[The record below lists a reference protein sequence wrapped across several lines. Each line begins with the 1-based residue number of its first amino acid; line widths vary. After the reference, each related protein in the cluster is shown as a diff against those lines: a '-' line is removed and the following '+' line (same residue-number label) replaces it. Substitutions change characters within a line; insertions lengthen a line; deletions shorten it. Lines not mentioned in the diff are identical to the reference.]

1 MQKKADEQKFQAVKI
16 ISSNDINLDLHNFAC
31 YGLTVRIQ
39 YYLKEFGQMKKKVA
53 LLSVLALAAVLVS
66 ATLYAQPADPSGT
79 WVNINDKTGK
89 PEAELLVFKGSD
101 GKIYG
106 KILTVYGQDPAT
118 KCTACKG
125 ADYNQ
130 TVNGLVIVRGL
141 VPDGDKWGG
150 GYILTC

>member
-1 MQKKADEQKFQAVKI
+1 
-16 ISSNDINLDLHNFAC
+16 
-31 YGLTVRIQ
+31 
-39 YYLKEFGQMKKKVA
+39 MKKKVA

-150 GYILTC
+150 GYILDPADGTFYRCTMQRNGNKLDVRGYVGVSLFGRTQTWVQK